1 MEVLRTLG
9 YLDQEIEL
17 WFTNYE
23 TLIPN
28 LYWK

>member
-9 YLDQEIEL
+9 YLDQEIEF

-23 TLIPN
+23 PLIPN